1 MDVALEFQ
9 AEAATSARPAA
20 ASTTGTEPMFDLI
33 ELMFFAYRDFV
44 GDADRLLESF
54 RFGRA
59 HHRVLHFVNRQP
71 GLTIAELLDI
81 LKITKQSLSRV
92 LKELVDAGDIEVR
105 AGVLDRRQR
114 LLFPTVAGEHLA
126 LELAHLQSERFARA
140 LRGLPSA
147 ARAGVG
153 DFLLAMVDVSE
164 RDKVVAL
171 IRREEEKAHPH
182 LAEQRC
188 PP

>member
-1 MDVALEFQ
+1 MDI
-9 AEAATSARPAA
+9 AAKFGAPLGSGAPNGAPNGA
-20 ASTTGTEPMFDLI
+20 PMYDLI

-92 LKELVDAGDIEVR
+92 LKDLVDGDYIEV
-105 AGVLDRRQR
+105 APGTLDRRQR
-114 LLFPTVAGEHLA
+114 LLYPTGAGKHLA

-140 LRGLPSA
+140 LGDLPADAHASTI
-147 ARAGVG
+147 
-153 DFLLAMVDVSE
+153 DFLLAMIDPSE
-164 RDKVVAL
+164 R
-171 IRREEEKAHPH
+171 
-182 LAEQRC
+182 
-188 PP
+188 